1 MFQRLLVPLD
11 GSSGAERAI
20 PVAASL
26 ARQTSGSLVFLH
38 LVAPATAW
46 QSAVARPEHEALRT
60 RAIERVM
67 VDAASY
73 LAMIPARYAEALAE
87 LPTEME
93 IAFGTASPT
102 LPSTARLEHIDLIVL
117 CRHQEAGLGQWGPES
132 IAQQVMRHSP
142 VPLLTLNEHAQDMP
156 VLDGTHPLRV
166 VVPLDGSLFAETA
179 LAPALHLLSHGAGS
193 GQREL
198 CLMHV
203 VDLFASDGTGDE
215 EAHRSPSTTE
225 QARQS
230 AERYLQA
237 IADRLRQRTDGGQD
251 LQITCL
257 VTSGVDIASAIL
269 TQIAPAASSSLVAMA
284 THGREGIQR
293 LAMGSVAERLLN
305 ATTAPLLTVCPRVT
319 TVRLMN
325 IALPVPGKQ

>member
-11 GSSGAERAI
+11 GSPGAERAI

-38 LVAPATAW
+38 FVAPATAL
-46 QSAVARPEHEALRT
+46 QSAVARPHHEALRT

-67 VDAASY
+67 IDATSY
-73 LAMIPARYAEALAE
+73 LATIPPRYAEALAD

-102 LPSTARLEHIDLIVL
+102 LPSTARLEHVDLIVL
-117 CRHQEAGLGQWGPES
+117 CRHREAGLGQWGLEN

-142 VPLLTLNEHAQDMP
+142 VPLLILNGQAQDMP
-156 VLDGTHPLRV
+156 ILDGTHPLRIL
-166 VVPLDGSLFAETA
+166 VPLDGSLFAEEA

-193 GQREL
+193 SQREL

-203 VDLFASDGTGDE
+203 VDLFVGDSTGDE
-215 EAHRSPSTTE
+215 EAHRNSPITE
-225 QARQS
+225 QARQN

-237 IADRLRQRTDGGQD
+237 IADRLRQQTDGGQD
-251 LQITCL
+251 VQITCL

-269 TQIAPAASSSLVAMA
+269 TQIAQAASSSLVVMA

-293 LAMGSVAERLLN
+293 LALGSVAERLLN
-305 ATTAPLLTVCPRVT
+305 ATTAPLLTVCPRAT
-319 TVRLMN
+319 PVRLMKS
-325 IALPVPGKQ
+325 ALPVPGKQ

>member
-102 LPSTARLEHIDLIVL
+102 LPSIARLEHIDLIVL

-215 EAHRSPSTTE
+215 E
-225 QARQS
+225 
-230 AERYLQA
+230 
-237 IADRLRQRTDGGQD
+237 
-251 LQITCL
+251 
-257 VTSGVDIASAIL
+257 
-269 TQIAPAASSSLVAMA
+269 
-284 THGREGIQR
+284 
-293 LAMGSVAERLLN
+293 
-305 ATTAPLLTVCPRVT
+305 
-319 TVRLMN
+319 
-325 IALPVPGKQ
+325 